1 MFGKKNKAPKDTDGV
16 QDVLEKAPKRKHSRF
31 GRFLTVFA
39 VAALLVYSLATIIS
53 QQAQIAQLK
62 KESSV
67 IEKKITAAK
76 QLNDEYTRLLSS
88 DDEAEYME
96 KIAIEKLG
104 YAYPNERRFYI
115 VNNDN

>member
-1 MFGKKNKAPKDTDGV
+1 MLGFKNKTSETADAEKDAAKKNPK
-16 QDVLEKAPKRKHSRF
+16 PKRSRF
-31 GRFLTVFA
+31 VKLLTI
-39 VAALLVYSLATIIS
+39 AALVVYSGVIIIS
-53 QQAQIAQLK
+53 QQAQIAQLR
-62 KESSV
+62 KESDA
-67 IEKKITAAK
+67 INKKITAAK

-115 VNNDN
+115 VNNSD

>member
-1 MFGKKNKAPKDTDGV
+1 MLGKKNKAPLESDGTL
-16 QDVLEKAPKRKHSRF
+16 DVLEKAQKPKRSRF
-31 GRFLTVFA
+31 VRVLTVVA
-39 VAALLVYSLATIIS
+39 VAVLLVYSLATIIS

-62 KESSV
+62 KESGV

-115 VNNDN
+115 VNNDD

>member
-1 MFGKKNKAPKDTDGV
+1 MLGFKNKTSETADAEKDAAKKNPK
-16 QDVLEKAPKRKHSRF
+16 PKRSVKL
-31 GRFLTVFA
+31 LTIFA
-39 VAALLVYSLATIIS
+39 VAALVVYSGVIIIS
-53 QQAQIAQLK
+53 QQAQIAQLR
-62 KESSV
+62 KESDA
-67 IEKKITAAK
+67 INKKITAAK

-115 VNNDN
+115 VNNSD

>member
-1 MFGKKNKAPKDTDGV
+1 MLGFKNKTSETADAEKDAANPK
-16 QDVLEKAPKRKHSRF
+16 PKRSRF
-31 GRFLTVFA
+31 VKLLTIFA
-39 VAALLVYSLATIIS
+39 VAALVVYSGVIIIS
-53 QQAQIAQLK
+53 QQAQIAQLR
-62 KESSV
+62 KESDA
-67 IEKKITAAK
+67 INKKITAAK

-115 VNNDN
+115 VNNSD

>member
-1 MFGKKNKAPKDTDGV
+1 MAGGGVSKNIWNCFRTAPAWTGQPLTCSTSGMGFSGV
-16 QDVLEKAPKRKHSRF
+16 I
-31 GRFLTVFA
+31 
-39 VAALLVYSLATIIS
+39 IIS
-53 QQAQIAQLK
+53 QQAQIAQLR
-62 KESSV
+62 KESDA
-67 IEKKITAAK
+67 INKKITAAK

-115 VNNDN
+115 VNNSD